1 MTTGDRSG
9 DDMSPARRRAL
20 DLACDRALFGLD
32 ADQEREL
39 VGLLGPTD
47 DLAVGMERAAAA
59 VALAELVIDEPLPDH
74 LAQSLLATAMSGAP
88 RARAGTVPLTP
99 LPMAPLPMDRSE
111 ARTAVMVPR
120 LPAMMQQPS
129 GMEAARAR
137 RAANG
142 AAAAAAAAAP
152 PRRSSS
158 ATWAWLAAA
167 ACFALAVGTLVLTR
181 RPELGKDGPVATV
194 ESPAA
199 LRDRLV
205 AEAKDL
211 VRVPWSATADP
222 AGKAESGEV
231 VWSSARQEG
240 YMTFRGLAAND
251 PSKEQYQLWI
261 FDAERDEKYPVDG
274 GVFDVK
280 ASPEGTGWE
289 VVIPITARVSVATPK
304 LFAVT
309 VEKPGGVVVSKRE
322 RIAVAAPV
330 SG

>member
-1 MTTGDRSG
+1 MTRGNGSE
-9 DDMSPARRRAL
+9 DMSPARRRAI
-20 DLACDRALFGLD
+20 DLACDRALFGID
-32 ADQEREL
+32 ADEEREL
-39 VGLLGPTD
+39 VALLDPTD
-47 DLAVGMERAAAA
+47 DLALGLERAAAA

-74 LAQSLLATAMSGAP
+74 LAQTLLATAMSGAP
-88 RARAGTVPLTP
+88 RARAGTVPITP
-99 LPMAPLPMDRSE
+99 VPLSRNMAMDRSE
-111 ARTAVMVPR
+111 ARTSVMVPH
-120 LPAMMQQPS
+120 PPPMMQQPS
-129 GMEAARAR
+129 DLEAARAR
-137 RAANG
+137 RAAND
-142 AAAAAAAAAP
+142 AAAAP
-152 PRRSSS
+152 ARRSSS

-167 ACFALAVGTLVLTR
+167 ACFALAVGTLVLSR
-181 RPELGKDGPVATV
+181 RPDLGKDGAVATA

-199 LRDRLV
+199 RRDRLL

-211 VRVPWSATADP
+211 VRVPWSATDDP

-251 PSKEQYQLWI
+251 PTKEQYQLWI

-280 ASPEGTGWE
+280 PGAGGGGEI
-289 VVIPITARVSVATPK
+289 VIPITARVSVATPK